1 MAPKTNREIVEQYVE
16 GLISRDL
23 EKQAA
28 VCAADMVVV
37 LPQSGERFS
46 GWTNIRAVAENY
58 PGGLP
63 EGVAGKVIGSEDKWV
78 VGPSFNVLRIEGTG
92 DVYTLVGSATY
103 PDGKTWQVMSL
114 IELKAGKIVR
124 TTEVYGEPFEPPAWR
139 SEWVERPDKTRA

>member
-1 MAPKTNREIVEQYVE
+1 VAAKTNREVVEQYVQA
-16 GLISRDL
+16 LIARDL
-23 EKQAA
+23 DKQAE
-28 VCAADMVVV
+28 VCAADMVVEF
-37 LPQSGERFS
+37 PQSGERFS

-63 EGVAGKVIGSEDKWV
+63 KELAGKVIGSEDKWV

-103 PDGKTWQVMSL
+103 PDGKTWQLMALV
-114 IELKAGKIVR
+114 ELKAGKIAK

-139 SEWVERPDKTRA
+139 SKWVERQSKTRT